1 MNYDYTIK
9 DNVVW
14 MNKLGE
20 IEITNPKK
28 CSHFE
33 VKTPKRNLLTKRSFL
48 LKSTDLDGDEKQN
61 FMYYDKEGA
70 FLNKEGK
77 EDTTVIE
84 FNGYGVPTGK
94 PKTYSHNTAWIKK
107 DSTDCIALVNY
118 EGLDS
123 NGQNNATSD
132 KRIMFPDLFYSNWL
146 KWLRR
151 RIFGVQYVWKF
162 YIKANE
168 LDIGIKDEILCY
180 NKQHIIT
187 SWTKDL
193 EEGAYSIE
201 ITTETTT

>member
-1 MNYDYTIK
+1 
-9 DNVVW
+9 
-14 MNKLGE
+14 
-20 IEITNPKK
+20 
-28 CSHFE
+28 
-33 VKTPKRNLLTKRSFL
+33 
-48 LKSTDLDGDEKQN
+48 
-61 FMYYDKEGA
+61 MYYDKEGA

-84 FNGYGVPTGK
+84 FNGYGVPVGK

-132 KRIMFPDLFYSNWL
+132 KRIMFPELFYSNWL

-162 YIKANE
+162 YIKADDLNVE
-168 LDIGIKDEILCY
+168 IKDEILCY

-193 EEGAYSIE
+193 EEGTYNIE